1 MRPTMRVV
9 AVKTA
14 EQQAAVLLHRGREV
28 LVCQRTGLLNALRG
42 HLAVQVVPE
51 AGCSVCIIILLPCIA
66 LLKR

>member
-14 EQQAAVLLHRGREV
+14 EQQAAVLLHRGRER
-28 LVCQRTGLLNALRG
+28 LVCQRTGLMNALRG

-51 AGCSVCIIILLPCIA
+51 AGCSV
-66 LLKR
+66 